1 MVLQKLFP
9 GNSGRQPLKNLN
21 SGGEPMLVSNK
32 SKETWN
38 GMEMENT
45 TPLKENFL
53 ERVFHI
59 ALYAKNIILFIL
71 YVYFR
76 WRFLL
81 DLAIKGLCCF
91 TRFYITGKIQ
101 HEHWLI
107 STYIREKENTDL
119 KETIR
124 RHESGISRI
133 KLVVFTYFYL

>member
-1 MVLQKLFP
+1 
-9 GNSGRQPLKNLN
+9 
-21 SGGEPMLVSNK
+21 MLVSNK

-76 WRFLL
+76 
-81 DLAIKGLCCF
+81 
-91 TRFYITGKIQ
+91 
-101 HEHWLI
+101 
-107 STYIREKENTDL
+107 
-119 KETIR
+119 
-124 RHESGISRI
+124 
-133 KLVVFTYFYL
+133 